1 VSRNI
6 QAIRGMHDVLPPHTA
21 QWQLLEQ
28 AFREI
33 ALGYGFEEIR
43 LPIVEKTELFVRTIG
58 EVTDIVEKEMYTF
71 TDRNGDSLTL
81 RPEGTAGCVRACI
94 ENGLV
99 HNQSQRLWYTGPM
112 FRHERPQKGRYRQF
126 YQIGAEAYGMEG
138 PEADV
143 ELILMTARL
152 WRMLGIEGLRLE
164 VNTLGS
170 AAARAAYRGELVA
183 YFEAH
188 RDQLDD
194 DSQRRLER
202 NPLRILDSKDPR
214 MQEVIAGAPSI
225 ADWLDGPAKD
235 HFTALTTLLEDA
247 GVPFVVNA
255 RLVRGLDY
263 YEKTVFEW
271 ISDALG
277 AQGTVCAGGR
287 YDGLIAQLG
296 GRPTPAA
303 GFALG
308 MDRLVALLEQHD
320 RAEHTQVPHFYLIA
334 VGEEAERQSLLLAE
348 SLRDALPGVRIRVN
362 CESGGFKGQFKRAD
376 RSGAMIAL
384 VLAEEE
390 IARGEVGI
398 KFLRE
403 ERPQASV
410 EKSVLV
416 KYLQGL
422 GIFNQQG
429 H

>member
-1 VSRNI
+1 
-6 QAIRGMHDVLPPHTA
+6 MHDVLPPQTS
-21 QWQLLEQ
+21 QWQRLEH

-33 ALGYGFEEIR
+33 ALAYSYEEIR

-99 HNQSQRLWYTGPM
+99 HNQSQRLWYAGPM

-138 PEADV
+138 PEVDV

-152 WRMLGIEGLRLE
+152 WRALGIEGLRLE

-170 AAARAAYRGELVA
+170 AAARAAYRDELVA
-183 YFEAH
+183 YLEAR

-194 DSQRRLER
+194 DSRRRLER
-202 NPLRILDSKDPR
+202 NPLRILDSKEPR
-214 MQEVIAGAPSI
+214 MQEIIAGAPSI
-225 ADWLDGPAKD
+225 AEWLDTAAKA
-235 HFTALTTLLEDA
+235 HFTALTALLGDA

-271 ISDALG
+271 VSDDLG

-308 MDRLVALLEQHD
+308 MDRVVALLEQD
-320 RAEHTQVPHFYLIA
+320 ERVERARAPHVYLIA
-334 VGEEAERQSLLLAE
+334 VGEGAERQSVLLAE
-348 SLRDALPGVRIRVN
+348 SLRDALPDVRIRVN
-362 CESGGFKGQFKRAD
+362 CEGGGFKGQFKRAD
-376 RSGAMIAL
+376 RSGATIAL

-410 EKSVLV
+410 ETTALV
-416 KYLQGL
+416 EYLRDL
-422 GIFNQQG
+422 GIINQQG